1 MHSRQGGDRQ
11 LLVAQIHGFVG
22 RINSKLASIDEEG
35 PVKFFLDVN
44 VQVRFEIAH
53 SYITLRRLHLLS

>member
-44 VQVRFEIAH
+44 VQVSSDAL
-53 SYITLRRLHLLS
+53 ITILRKTSVQYL